1 MQRLITASRTQEA
14 LALVQSNAA
23 QRRRRWTEFAA
34 AFFAIAALLAIVAWW
49 QQDWLKEKSYALKDS
64 QALAAAGERALKPQ
78 GIFKECTDCPDMVV
92 VPAGS
97 FTMGSPA
104 TDAAN
109 KPNEEPQHT
118 VTFANAFAVSKV
130 EVTFANWDACAAHG
144 PCNPQVSDGGFGR
157 GQQPLVNV
165 TWRDA
170 SRYVAWLSAITGKP
184 YRLLSEA
191 EYEYAARAGTTTVYP
206 WGDAIGT
213 GNANCAGCG
222 SQWDSKQPAPA
233 GSFSANAF
241 GLSDMIGNVWEW
253 TADCEHADYTS
264 APNDGSAWV
273 GNNGCTSRVARG
285 GSWNVVPTALRS
297 ANRLLITE
305 DSLYFN
311 LGVRV
316 ARTLIGP

>member
-1 MQRLITASRTQEA
+1 
-14 LALVQSNAA
+14 
-23 QRRRRWTEFAA
+23 
-34 AFFAIAALLAIVAWW
+34 
-49 QQDWLKEKSYALKDS
+49 
-64 QALAAAGERALKPQ
+64 
-78 GIFKECTDCPDMVV
+78 
-92 VPAGS
+92 
-97 FTMGSPA
+97 
-104 TDAAN
+104 
-109 KPNEEPQHT
+109 
-118 VTFANAFAVSKV
+118 
-130 EVTFANWDACAAHG
+130 
-144 PCNPQVSDGGFGR
+144 
-157 GQQPLVNV
+157 V

-170 SRYVAWLSAITGKP
+170 SRYVAWLSMITGKP

-206 WGDAIGT
+206 WGDTIGV
-213 GNANCAGCG
+213 GNTNCAGCG

-241 GLSDMIGNVWEW
+241 GISDMIGNVWEW

-273 GNNGCTSRVARG
+273 DNNGCTSRVARG
-285 GSWNVVPTALRS
+285 GSWNAVPAALRS

-316 ARTLIGP
+316 ARTLAGP